1 MLSRRFKI
9 LTRPFPLAIK
19 AQYTETLRFPK
30 CALPSPSRPSSQH
43 RYNSRNSKWP
53 GRNAWESF
61 KILFKSSPIL
71 MPTALILMVISSGI
85 LLWSN
90 KYYADYIIGAFV
102 KFPEPVAKQ
111 LRKALYY
118 TNIELTPS
126 LAIKYYKEALRLAE
140 EHGLDRFSDETIGI
154 KVQIALLFE
163 KCQKYHKAIEV
174 LEAIRNDNLK
184 WLDVVGFKEGWLG
197 KRNKVLQKTVQI
209 SVKLGDL
216 YGNQF
221 VLEPELAEER
231 VTWAVEQ
238 TLNEQER
245 RERVGIVEDEGP
257 WFDEDQIG
265 AQFETLAHM
274 HEEKN
279 RHYLSAPLF
288 LQALNLSPP
297 KSCHTVILMN
307 NLSTSLAQ
315 QSPPSNFPEGPTTRE
330 ALISNATAWA
340 EKAVSL
346 ANKIQPPERN
356 EECDTG
362 CAVATHNL
370 GEFSEMRGDYKG
382 AENHYKQAAYL
393 AKKIGFKEGLKNSEM
408 ALKRIKTIGT
418 T

>member
-1 MLSRRFKI
+1 
-9 LTRPFPLAIK
+9 
-19 AQYTETLRFPK
+19 
-30 CALPSPSRPSSQH
+30 
-43 RYNSRNSKWP
+43 
-53 GRNAWESF
+53 
-61 KILFKSSPIL
+61 
-71 MPTALILMVISSGI
+71 MVISSGI

-163 KCQKYHKAIEV
+163 KCQKYHKSIEV

-184 WLDVVGFKEGWLG
+184 WLDVVGFREGWLG

-216 YGNQF
+216 YGSEF

-238 TLNEQER
+238 TLKEQER
-245 RERVGIVEDEGP
+245 RQKMGVVEDEGT
-257 WFDEDQIG
+257 WFDEEQIG

-279 RHYLSAPLF
+279 RHYLSTPLF

-297 KSCHTVILMN
+297 RSCHTVILMN
-307 NLSTSLAQ
+307 NISTSLAQ
-315 QSPPSNFPEGPTTRE
+315 QSPPSNFPQAPSTRE

-340 EKAVSL
+340 EKAIAL
-346 ANKIQPPERN
+346 AVTIQAPDRN

-362 CAVATHNL
+362 CVAATHNL
-370 GEFSEMRGDYKG
+370 GEFSEMRGDSMG
-382 AENHYKQAAYL
+382 AENYYKQAAHL
-393 AKKIGFKEGLKNSEM
+393 AKNIGFKEGLKNSEM
-408 ALKRIKTIGT
+408 ALKRIKASRNN
-418 T
+418 